1 MNSELFVETK
11 TAEFVGMGVS
21 EHQQD
26 ALRYKRKHYCIID
39 NEKSVLYTTVMPIT
53 FVQLEAA
60 LGGKEQ
66 YEIILLSEGLVEKP
80 VELQEIAPMEET
92 IAEETVKI
100 EPIEIVK
107 PTPPVVGN
115 RNRRKKQRTKTE
127 PGA

>member
-53 FVQLEAA
+53 FIQLEAA
-60 LGGKEQ
+60 LEGKEH
-66 YEIILLSEGLVEKP
+66 YEIILLEKGLVEET
-80 VELQEIAPMEET
+80 VAIEEP
-92 IAEETVKI
+92 IPAEEIVVEK
-100 EPIEIVK
+100 EPA
-107 PTPPVVGN
+107 VVASKKK
-115 RNRRKKQRTKTE
+115 RNKDKTE
-127 PGA
+127 PEA